1 MKNEA
6 HEASSFWHFN
16 SNLNKNKD
24 EICFAKGAKGCPWL
38 EFSLYMSWSKK
49 ETKNV
54 FYSYCGS
61 RRSARYRTFSRFHS
75 PIRAVG
81 NFLSRNCYMRWW
93 LKTYTQFLLQI
104 PNLDKQTPKILCYC
118 TNWCTSPQE
127 RARNAAWPMFCR
139 ILARCTF
146 RIAINNPYN
155 TTVHLSRNGK
165 LREFPLNDVI
175 KFRDHWKSV
184 LDSSYH

>member
-1 MKNEA
+1 MKNKA
-6 HEASSFWHFN
+6 RPSSFWHFN
-16 SNLNKNKD
+16 SNLNKKKD
-24 EICFAKGAKGCPWL
+24 EICFAKGAKGCPWP

-54 FYSYCGS
+54 LYSYCGS

-75 PIRAVG
+75 PTRAVG

-93 LKTYTQFLLQI
+93 LKTYTQFLYKFRTWTSKPQRYCVTAPIDAPVRKKEPEML
-104 PNLDKQTPKILCYC
+104 LDQCFVGYWLDVHSAY
-118 TNWCTSPQE
+118 
-127 RARNAAWPMFCR
+127 
-139 ILARCTF
+139 LA
-146 RIAINNPYN
+146 IYNPYN